1 MNVPFARALA
11 VPLGA
16 LLAAAALGTSPA
28 LAQVPVPT
36 QGAQAAPLPPRPDP
50 KSVPR
55 PAAARIKVSAL
66 RITGADAL
74 GDSRVKSV
82 LGTRAGSWLPWGRRR
97 YFDRAVFDADLRR
110 IEAYYHDRGYPDA
123 QVTAF
128 DVQLNERQDAVEL
141 SITVR
146 EGEPLRVDG
155 LDLQGFETLRPGAL
169 RALERNLPL
178 QPGEVLARAEVTATQ
193 TMAARALQDRGYPF
207 AQVSIDESRVG
218 PRAVRLTVR
227 ATTGAEARY
236 GPVAVMGNVSVSEDV
251 VKRAL
256 SFEPGSRF
264 SLATLQLSQ
273 RHLYELGVFQLA
285 SVTLAS
291 EQVSDGIV
299 PVQVTVAEAK
309 HRQVRLS
316 AGYGSEERARGE
328 AQWKHVNFLGGA
340 RTASI
345 EGKWSSLSRGLRSQF
360 TQPYL
365 FSPRLQLTLSTQ
377 AWFTDEPAFQLD
389 TRGGRGTLT
398 YELTQRN
405 PVSGRG
411 GDATFS
417 VGLIAERENF
427 AITPEALRDLTFRN
441 QLLSLG
447 LDPRTGEGGGLLGAV
462 ALDFRRSTTSNVLDA
477 RRGSVIQAHV
487 ERAGGWLPGDFD
499 YTELSFE
506 ARHYQTIGRVG
517 VLASRGRIGTIDG
530 HRVLQPGQLPS
541 GPDELGVPFFKRY
554 FLGGSNSLRG
564 WGRFEVS
571 PLSGSGLPLGGH
583 SMLELSSEVRT
594 PLFGKASLV
603 LFVDAGSVAMPAWHI
618 ATRELR
624 YDVGPG
630 LRYVTPVGPIRV
642 DFAYQLNPIEG
653 LLVDGAPESRRWRVH
668 FSLGQAF

>member
-1 MNVPFARALA
+1 ML
-11 VPLGA
+11 LGA
-16 LLAAAALGTSPA
+16 MMISAALGTSPL
-28 LAQVPVPT
+28 LAQGPAAAQDP
-36 QGAQAAPLPPRPDP
+36 QAAPLPPRPDP
-50 KSVPR
+50 KSVAR

-66 RITGADAL
+66 RITGADAI

-97 YFDRAVFDADLRR
+97 YFDRVVFDADLRR
-110 IEAYYHDRGYPDA
+110 IEAYYRDLGYQDA

-128 DVQLNERQDAVEL
+128 DVQLNERQDAVRL

-146 EGEPLRVDG
+146 EGEPLRVDS
-155 LDLQGFETLRPGAL
+155 LDLQGFDPLRPAAL

-178 QPGEVLARAEVTATQ
+178 QPGEVIGRVDVTTTQ
-193 TMAARALQDRGYPF
+193 TMATRALQDRGYPF
-207 AQVSIDESRVG
+207 AQVSIDQERVG

-236 GPVAVMGNVSVSEDV
+236 GPVTVMGNVSVGEDV
-251 VKRAL
+251 AKRAL
-256 SFEPGSRF
+256 SFEPGNPF

-291 EQVSDGIV
+291 EEVSDGIV

-309 HRQVRLS
+309 RRQIRLS
-316 AGYGSEERARGE
+316 AGYGSEEHARGE
-328 AQWKHVNFLGGA
+328 AQWKNVNFLGGA
-340 RTASI
+340 RTASV
-345 EGKWSSLSRGLRSQF
+345 EGKWSSLSRGLRTQF
-360 TQPYL
+360 TQPYF
-365 FSPRLQLTLSTQ
+365 FSRRVQLALSSQ

-389 TRGGRGTLT
+389 TRGGRGTLI
-398 YELTQRN
+398 YELSHRN

-411 GDATFS
+411 GDATLS
-417 VGLIAERENF
+417 LGLVAERENY
-427 AITPEALRDLTFRN
+427 AITPEALADLTFRN
-441 QLLSLG
+441 QLLALG
-447 LDPRTGEGGGLLGAV
+447 LDPRTGEGGGRLGAL
-462 ALDFRRSTTSNVLDA
+462 ALDYRRSTTPNVLDA

-506 ARHYQTIGRVG
+506 ARHYQTIGRV

-530 HRVLQPGQLPS
+530 AGE
-541 GPDELGVPFFKRY
+541 DEIGVPFFKRY

-571 PLSGSGLPLGGH
+571 SLSGSGLPIGGH

-603 LFVDAGSVAMPAWHI
+603 LFADTGSVTMPAWHV
-618 ATRELR
+618 AARELR

-630 LRYVTPVGPIRV
+630 LRYVTPVGPVRV
-642 DFAYQLNPIEG
+642 DFAYQLNPIPG
-653 LLVDGAPESRRWRVH
+653 LLVDGVPESRRWRMH